1 MNTIDKMYVVLE
13 SSIWNSLHYLLY
25 FTFQQTIVTEGS
37 LYTNVDTEGNSLLL
51 ILDRR
56 DDPVTPLLHQV
67 SDN

>member
-13 SSIWNSLHYLLY
+13 SSIWNSLHTY